1 VPTFLKVLL
10 GCLKIDH
17 PKKNT
22 GREKNEAPCIRKGHP
37 IYARSLD
44 QLEGISV
51 FGQKGE
57 EGTNVGGS
65 KIALMS
71 NPKTQSFSSHG
82 AIDPLYHY
90 VGAVALLAN
99 LIFAAI
105 VLFLSIRTQMVLSL
119 WIVSLTVLLIVLLLR
134 SRTYPLKIQ
143 DRIIRLEERIR
154 LEGVLPEPLRKRI
167 PELTEDQLVGLRF
180 APDEELPEL
189 VAVTLEKQLTRKQ
202 IKERIQN
209 WRADHFRI

>member
-1 VPTFLKVLL
+1 MSDLK
-10 GCLKIDH
+10 K
-17 PKKNT
+17 
-22 GREKNEAPCIRKGHP
+22 
-37 IYARSLD
+37 
-44 QLEGISV
+44 
-51 FGQKGE
+51 
-57 EGTNVGGS
+57 
-65 KIALMS
+65 
-71 NPKTQSFSSHG
+71 QSFASHG
-82 AIDPLYHY
+82 AVDPLYHY
-90 VGAVALLAN
+90 VGSAALLAN

-105 VLFLSIRTQMVLSL
+105 VLFLSVRTQMVLSL
-119 WIVSLTVLLIVLLLR
+119 WIVSLSVLLIVLALR

-167 PELTEDQLVGLRF
+167 PELTEDQLIALRF

-189 VAVTLEKQLTRKQ
+189 VTLALEQKLTRKQ

>member
-1 VPTFLKVLL
+1 
-10 GCLKIDH
+10 
-17 PKKNT
+17 
-22 GREKNEAPCIRKGHP
+22 
-37 IYARSLD
+37 
-44 QLEGISV
+44 
-51 FGQKGE
+51 
-57 EGTNVGGS
+57 
-65 KIALMS
+65 MS
-71 NPKTQSFSSHG
+71 NPKAQSFSSHG
-82 AIDPLYHY
+82 AVDPLYHY
-90 VGAVALLAN
+90 VGVVAMLAN

-105 VLFLSIRTQMVLSL
+105 VLFLSIRTQTVLSL
-119 WIVSLTVLLIVLLLR
+119 WIVSLSVLLIVLALR
-134 SRTYPLKIQ
+134 ARTYPLKIQ

-154 LEGVLPEPLRKRI
+154 LEGVLPDPLRKRI

>member
-1 VPTFLKVLL
+1 MS
-10 GCLKIDH
+10 I
-17 PKKNT
+17 PKN
-22 GREKNEAPCIRKGHP
+22 
-37 IYARSLD
+37 
-44 QLEGISV
+44 
-51 FGQKGE
+51 
-57 EGTNVGGS
+57 
-65 KIALMS
+65 
-71 NPKTQSFSSHG
+71 QSFASHG
-82 AIDPLYHY
+82 AVDPLYHY
-90 VGAVALLAN
+90 VGAAALLAN

-119 WIVSLTVLLIVLLLR
+119 WIVSLSVLLIVLALR

-167 PELTEDQLVGLRF
+167 PELTEDQLIALRF

-189 VAVTLEKQLTRKQ
+189 VTLALEQKLTRKQ